1 MTETLSANPSEIA
14 GLGVLL
20 TSIGADLRSVSDFV
34 AKEGKAA
41 DWLHGPIIDTLVA
54 PIDDAAD
61 WMSQRHRVLADTT
74 TGSGT
79 ELNKAAWMYHD
90 QDQRTYA
97 ALNAA
102 TESALPGDD
111 STEESGVTAQYEGAA
126 NYPKPESFKL
136 EAPAANKEELAG
148 LIGDVFPVLRSVNDS
163 IKNIT
168 RSAGNEYDP
177 LGKCLEPIPG
187 NWSEVRRLGEVYK
200 AAGNGIEACGKNL
213 ESGLK
218 RIDGSANGQPNWDGK
233 AAVSFHDWATRQ
245 IAAMKWEG
253 PVGRVV
259 SDCAGEVADMIR
271 DGIRIILDKLWGML
285 NKYVDF
291 DDIKGALKSV
301 ANILSSALP
310 GLGAARIAKLV
321 VDIGILVN
329 SAIEVVDRI
338 KELAEAFKSLLD
350 IIKDP
355 VGQLRE
361 NAKQKLEEVIVPVT
375 SKIDNATRAAAV
387 GQDLAQIADYG
398 ATTNRPTQSYDVGSG
413 TAPWEDA

>member
-148 LIGDVFPVLRSVNDS
+148 LIGEVFPVLRSVNDS

-218 RIDGSANGQPNWDGK
+218 RIDGSTNGQPNWDGK

-329 SAIEVVDRI
+329 SAIEVVNRI

-350 IIKDP
+350 IVKDP

-361 NAKQKLEEVIVPVT
+361 NAKQKLEEVIAPVT

-413 TAPWEDA
+413 TAPWENA